1 MPPMTTNRTPSRTRT
16 RRIGSGSYTSVL
28 ADTPCVPDETMD
40 RVRRR
45 NGAAQAVARRET
57 ERLDELR
64 AVDPGICA
72 SDDVE
77 LLVRGREDPLE
88 RAVPRI
94 LMTALDGR
102 DHRLRDARAL
112 RKLALRQAHP
122 PSRRQHEPP
131 GLHIWKSIY
140 QGGSAQPGTHLGE
153 EIE

>member
-1 MPPMTTNRTPSRTRT
+1 MPPMTTNRTPWRTRT

-40 RVRRR
+40 RVGRR

-77 LLVRGREDPLE
+77 LLVRGREDPVE
-88 RAVPRI
+88 GAVAGI
-94 LMTALDGR
+94 LTTALDGR

-112 RKLALRQAHP
+112 RKLALGQTHS
-122 PSRRQHEPP
+122 PSCGKDQRAR
-131 GLHIWKSIY
+131 LHIWKSI
-140 QGGSAQPGTHLGE
+140 SAPCELSGAARV
-153 EIE
+153 

>member
-1 MPPMTTNRTPSRTRT
+1 MPPMTTNRTPWRTRT

-40 RVRRR
+40 RVGRR

-77 LLVRGREDPLE
+77 LLVHGREDPVQG
-88 RAVPRI
+88 AVAGVPTNPRDRPEQ
-94 LMTALDGR
+94 LPR
-102 DHRLRDARAL
+102 EPR
-112 RKLALRQAHP
+112 P
-122 PSRRQHEPP
+122 PR
-131 GLHIWKSIY
+131 
-140 QGGSAQPGTHLGE
+140 
-153 EIE
+153 

>member
-1 MPPMTTNRTPSRTRT
+1 MPPMTTNRTPWRTRT

-40 RVRRR
+40 RVGRR

-77 LLVRGREDPLE
+77 LLVHGREDPVE
-88 RAVPRI
+88 CAVAGI
-94 LMTALDGR
+94 LTTALDGR
-102 DHRLRDARAL
+102 EHRLRDPGPL
-112 RKLALRQAHP
+112 RELALGQSHP
-122 PSRRQHEPP
+122 PSGRQHELRR
-131 GLHIWKSIY
+131 LHIWKNI
-140 QGGSAQPGTHLGE
+140 SALSSA
-153 EIE
+153 

>member
-1 MPPMTTNRTPSRTRT
+1 MPPMTTNRTPWRTRT

-64 AVDPGICA
+64 AVDPVA
-72 SDDVE
+72 RAPNDVE
-77 LLVRGREDPLE
+77 LLIRRGENPLE

-94 LMTALDGR
+94 LMPALDRG
-102 DHRLRDARAL
+102 DHRLRDPGPL
-112 RKLALRQAHP
+112 RKLALRQTHP
-122 PSRRQHEPP
+122 PSRRQHKPP
-131 GLHIWKSIY
+131 GLHIWKSISGA
-140 QGGSAQPGTHLGE
+140 QLSRARTSANRSR
-153 EIE
+153 